1 MPKKATQKSSSS
13 SSDED
18 NEDDI
23 IKQQLREAT
32 VSFDQITSNN
42 ADKSQ
47 SKANTD
53 KRSKRYATEHE
64 NQQDDDDNSFN
75 MTPEFQVG
83 IEYLILSY

>member
-1 MPKKATQKSSSS
+1 MNLSV
-13 SSDED
+13 
-18 NEDDI
+18 
-23 IKQQLREAT
+23 IKRDGSCEP

-83 IEYLILSY
+83 IEYLILSYLTFN